1 MTVRGPPVSKQNQV
15 SAQYKVLGGFRAQE
29 VRPFFVAKFGVLRVY
44 RHSLFVRPS
53 GGAIVLFLVFTG
65 ILFSERPPVAP
76 SFFV

>member
-15 SAQYKVLGGFRAQE
+15 AGDAERHRFLGAA